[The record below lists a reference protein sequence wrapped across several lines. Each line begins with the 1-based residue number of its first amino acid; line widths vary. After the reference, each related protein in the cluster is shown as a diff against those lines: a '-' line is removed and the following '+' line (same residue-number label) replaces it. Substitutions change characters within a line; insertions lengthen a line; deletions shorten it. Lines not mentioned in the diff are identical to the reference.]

1 MEERIDHIVS
11 LFEEAVRTQSA
22 DEATLT
28 AALGELQSLD
38 PITEVDR
45 VHKLGGLLR
54 VFNIVIENLPP
65 ETTQGVRDQRAVIV
79 SAFQRQVGSSD
90 TPYIRS
96 RTIVEEV
103 AAQLAAGEDSD
114 TVASGA
120 IEELQALPFDDV
132 DEGERGI
139 AILAVGSLRVAYD
152 WRRVYD
158 VLKFQLDPIDPRH
171 TALFL
176 NAACFDVAG
185 FDKDL
190 AVKSAKALRDDR
202 FSLDGT
208 PQGHATALMVI
219 VGSALR
225 LNPTA
230 LPGLAAPIEWLAEA
244 VNEAHMR
251 APVAAVSGLAAEI
264 DALIASFEREL
275 ESAGFSEQVWNEHV
289 ATLREM
295 TPETDADRRTISQT
309 LLRLIDTAVPRAPRD
324 WAETLQVLRRSIEK
338 QSEEPGSPID
348 VATFEAAARALVQRL
363 RDELAA
369 GRVPAAAFTQAMQDL
384 QALGSR
390 VEGTDEEAGR
400 VFMQVMPEV
409 MSAMVPYAEEGKA
422 TLAADVEGMFRR
434 MMQEAEGALAA
445 DPAAA
450 EIGARAAMREFQ
462 PLLNQVRTNAA
473 NCRCT
478 AVAFACSN
486 GSMVGPVVPARSR
499 EGPRAHLHDQRGRAS
514 RAHDAR
520 PSLSGHRLTKTA
532 GPACTWPMR
541 RCGASHWL
549 N

>member
-54 VFNIVIENLPP
+54 VFNIVIENHPP
-65 ETTQGVRDQRAVIV
+65 ETTQGVRDQRAVID

-158 VLKFQLDPIDPRH
+158 AAVDPIDPGH

-251 APVAAVSGLAAEI
+251 APVAAVSGLTAEV

-295 TPETDADRRTISQT
+295 NAGDRRRQENDLADAAPSHRHRGATSGEGLGGDAASAQAVHRKAKRGARIADRRGHV
-309 LLRLIDTAVPRAPRD
+309 R
-324 WAETLQVLRRSIEK
+324 
-338 QSEEPGSPID
+338 GS
-348 VATFEAAARALVQRL
+348 
-363 RDELAA
+363 
-369 GRVPAAAFTQAMQDL
+369 
-384 QALGSR
+384 
-390 VEGTDEEAGR
+390 
-400 VFMQVMPEV
+400 
-409 MSAMVPYAEEGKA
+409 
-422 TLAADVEGMFRR
+422 
-434 MMQEAEGALAA
+434 
-445 DPAAA
+445 
-450 EIGARAAMREFQ
+450 GARAC
-462 PLLNQVRTNAA
+462 AA
-473 NCRCT
+473 L
-478 AVAFACSN
+478 A
-486 GSMVGPVVPARSR
+486 
-499 EGPRAHLHDQRGRAS
+499 
-514 RAHDAR
+514 
-520 PSLSGHRLTKTA
+520 
-532 GPACTWPMR
+532 
-541 RCGASHWL
+541 
-549 N
+549 